1 MNEQQQHRMAAV
13 GTDKELND
21 LLDFSAMFAP
31 PVANGK
37 IRPTNL
43 ASSQFGGSAPPP
55 ILHATGISS
64 IDHGCRS
71 MSLDE
76 RSNSGSWASAEQN
89 SPSFNQGRS
98 YADGPHYS
106 EHDSLS
112 SPFLSAGIAGKN
124 ERPPYS
130 SFGGQPGF
138 LPSDIS
144 MPNPEAMSPSGLK
157 SGTQFYPS
165 YPTNPRR
172 RPPDGSIDTQPK
184 KIRKPPGLPSS
195 VYASTSG
202 DEYSRDNG
210 YPGAKS
216 GSVYPGSFYMQED
229 LWSSSGYSAMLGNS
243 PHIGQPG
250 SFSAIN
256 PQDRMKRHP
265 LPLSPQNYPLHGSEV
280 NGFHSVPTTY
290 SHTATLNGDG
300 IMATRGTTVNSSGDE
315 IGKALASGITGAQSQ
330 WQRPTTPTYEGQPH
344 ALQNKMDDRL
354 EEAIHVLRNHAVGHS
369 DMHSLLNAVSSVHN
383 GGLAG
388 LSPAF
393 SNTGLALSNRHPAM
407 GSNHHEEP
415 AGLPPS
421 STLLHVHHA
430 PGATQTAGQP
440 EAFTA
445 LPGAVARSTHSSNSS
460 DIKREDKEDD
470 DNSSNADKSEEE
482 KQEAQLAR
490 TRRKEVLAL
499 QILSGLS
506 DQNDDDLEDE
516 DDEDLPPEVKM
527 EREKERRVA
536 NNARERLRVRDIN
549 EAFKELGRM
558 CQLHL
563 SNDKPQTKLLILHQ
577 AVNVILNLEQQVRE
591 RNLNPKAACLK
602 RREEE
607 KVSGVVGEGG
617 MQLSSGHPGLGGD
630 GHNPVSHMVP
640 NLVGWGTVAGVG
652 FVHFTDWRLIL
663 DYVPYINGKFPKEDP
678 SGKKFRSKPQ
688 LARYLGNQM
697 DLSSFDFRTGKMLMS
712 KLNKNRQRLRFDNN
726 SQNKGKPDL
735 NTSLPVRQ
743 TASIFKQPVTKVT
756 NHPSNKVKTDPQK
769 AVDQPRQLFW
779 EKKLS
784 GLSAYDVAEELVKTM
799 ELPKGLQGVGPG
811 CTDKTLLSAIASA
824 LHTSAAPITGQ
835 LSAAVEK
842 NPGVWLNT
850 SQPLCKAFIVTDED
864 IKKQEKLVYSVR
876 KRLEEALMAD
886 MLAHVEEATS
896 DGESPKEEGSAGEET
911 EAV

>member
-37 IRPTNL
+37 NRPITL
-43 ASSQFGGSAPPP
+43 ASSQFGGSA
-55 ILHATGISS
+55 H
-64 IDHGCRS
+64 
-71 MSLDE
+71 DE
-76 RSNSGSWASAEQN
+76 RSSSGSWASAEQN

-98 YADGPHYS
+98 YVEGPHYS

-130 SFGGQPGF
+130 SFGGPPGF
-138 LPSDIS
+138 LPSEIA

-172 RPPDGSIDTQPK
+172 RPPDGNIDTQPK

-202 DEYSRDNG
+202 DDYSRDNG
-210 YPGAKS
+210 YHGAKS

-229 LWSSSGYSAMLGNS
+229 PWSSSGYSAMLGNS

-256 PQDRMKRHP
+256 PQDRM
-265 LPLSPQNYPLHGSEV
+265 NYPLHGSEV

-315 IGKALASGITGAQSQ
+315 IGKALASIYPSDHNSNNFSSAPSTPGSPQGITGTSQ
-330 WQRPTTPTYEGQPH
+330 WQRPTTPNYEGQPH
-344 ALQNKMDDRL
+344 TLQNKIDDRL
-354 EEAIHVLRNHAVGHS
+354 EEAIHVLRSHAVGQGSGPGLGGAHA

-383 GGLAG
+383 GSLAG

-393 SNTGLALSNRHPAM
+393 SNAGLPLSNRHPAM
-407 GSNHHEEP
+407 GTNHHEEP
-415 AGLPPS
+415 SGLPPS
-421 STLLHVHHA
+421 STLLHGHHA
-430 PGATQTAGQP
+430 PGTTQTAGPP
-440 EAFTA
+440 EAFST
-445 LPGAVARSTHSSNSS
+445 LPGTVARSTHSSSS
-460 DIKREDKEDD
+460 ADIKREDKEDD
-470 DNSSNADKSEEE
+470 ENSSNADKSEEE
-482 KQEAQLAR
+482 KKEAKLAR
-490 TRRKEVLAL
+490 TR
-499 QILSGLS
+499 SP
-506 DQNDDDLEDE
+506 EDE

-630 GHNPVSHMVP
+630 GHNPVSHM
-640 NLVGWGTVAGVG
+640 
-652 FVHFTDWRLIL
+652 
-663 DYVPYINGKFPKEDP
+663 
-678 SGKKFRSKPQ
+678 
-688 LARYLGNQM
+688 
-697 DLSSFDFRTGKMLMS
+697 
-712 KLNKNRQRLRFDNN
+712 
-726 SQNKGKPDL
+726 
-735 NTSLPVRQ
+735 
-743 TASIFKQPVTKVT
+743 
-756 NHPSNKVKTDPQK
+756 
-769 AVDQPRQLFW
+769 
-779 EKKLS
+779 
-784 GLSAYDVAEELVKTM
+784 
-799 ELPKGLQGVGPG
+799 
-811 CTDKTLLSAIASA
+811 
-824 LHTSAAPITGQ
+824 
-835 LSAAVEK
+835 
-842 NPGVWLNT
+842 
-850 SQPLCKAFIVTDED
+850 
-864 IKKQEKLVYSVR
+864 
-876 KRLEEALMAD
+876 
-886 MLAHVEEATS
+886 
-896 DGESPKEEGSAGEET
+896 
-911 EAV
+911 